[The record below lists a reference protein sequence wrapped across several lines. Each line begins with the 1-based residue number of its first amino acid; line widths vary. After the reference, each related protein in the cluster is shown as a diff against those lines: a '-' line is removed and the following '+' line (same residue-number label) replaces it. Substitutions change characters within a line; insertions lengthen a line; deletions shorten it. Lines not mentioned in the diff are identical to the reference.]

1 MPLFLAHVFVL
12 GAFSF
17 FTARKLAT
25 NSLDRLI
32 GAAILFWCKVVA
44 TCLLLS
50 LAGRLNDQAWLFR
63 GSLLLAGLLCGL
75 VTRLTAPGPGEP
87 AEQDDPAPNPLLL
100 AVAGLSLLLV
110 LAGNVAIAS
119 AYSPNNYDSLT
130 YHLPRSIYYLGH
142 NSLAHFQT
150 ADFRQVYYPFN
161 FNLLQLLAFA
171 YGAPAKAATFF
182 NIAAWALAGLAVYRA
197 ARLCD
202 CRPNASLVAAWL
214 TLSSLEILA
223 QATST
228 ILDLPC
234 GAALIAAVVFTLRW
248 RHTGRHRD
256 ALLAGAAV
264 SMSLGTK
271 LTAVFFLPALGLM
284 LVVFALNYARRGD
297 VRGFATRL
305 GQWIAPGLLA
315 VPLGASYIFYNYA
328 ATGEA
333 MTHRMDFTLNK
344 PFELACGFHTAKAY
358 LVQICA
364 DPLGRFNYDL
374 DFISSLNQW
383 FAVHVFSDWNPR
395 YVFSPLYTIPPD
407 LNEDH
412 VFFGFAGPL
421 ILGCA
426 VLCWWRDPK
435 LRRPVT
441 WLAVGGLGWFAAYFV
456 TNKWSLYNQ
465 RYFVPPVVL
474 LGPCVAAILE
484 TGWTGTGLLARAKR
498 WVFCIVIAAAA
509 WSGGFYLLKN
519 TIRPVPLPG
528 VTLPNHLPPVPPLL
542 VERLTA
548 QRRIN
553 VDSYGTN
560 ERIFQVM
567 AAAWGRQFTSG
578 HTIDPDRYHLFSFWK
593 ATRNHIYS
601 NLEFHETYTLLPFP
615 GKTTSGIEFIGT
627 MEERLAESSDFLGL
641 LPSANEIPANP
652 ANSNVLVTVE
662 YSPDASDPIRLGNAN
677 FRVVGLNPRDHA
689 TVRIS
694 AEHADG
700 TREEV
705 LSISHHDWVRGS
717 VHHPFRRLVIEI
729 LDQASG
735 RVLTE
740 GEIPFTVRQTDFV
753 AAPGLSRAPVGEHLL
768 FGTELVSGEAVRNMT
783 LTGLASFEGPYPQWD
798 LPQIR
803 WAKQPTVRITVPADP
818 KLRTL
823 RLSFS
828 LRLQVRNT
836 SELEVLHNGI
846 SVQRFSLFGSTEWLD
861 RTLEIPANPGV
872 NVIELVDRSGGDVPD
887 WLGYL
892 DLNPDVKKYVLSQNV
907 APEVGA
913 KQHYD
918 SNGRT
923 EGRYL
928 PMRASDAAAPPPP
941 DSLYYVYRSLRL
953 DGLSGQ

>member
-1 MPLFLAHVFVL
+1 MPLFLAHIFLL
-12 GAFSF
+12 GALSF
-17 FTARKLAT
+17 VTARKLAAHP
-25 NSLDRLI
+25 LDRLI
-32 GAAILFWCKVVA
+32 GAAILFWSNVVA

-50 LAGRLNDQAWLFR
+50 LAGRLNNQAWLFR
-63 GSLLLAGLLCGL
+63 GSLLLAGLLWL
-75 VTRLTAPGPGEP
+75 LATRLTAPGRDEP
-87 AEQDDPAPNPLLL
+87 ADRENTTPNPLLL
-100 AVAGLSLLLV
+100 AGVVLSLGLI
-110 LAGNVAIAS
+110 LAGNLAIAS
-119 AYSPNNYDSLT
+119 VYSPNNYDSLT

-161 FNLLQLLAFA
+161 FDLLQLLAFA
-171 YGAPAKAATFF
+171 YVTPPQAATFF
-182 NIAAWALAGLAVYRA
+182 NVAAWLLAGAAVYRA

-202 CRPNASLVAAWL
+202 CRPNASLVAAWI
-214 TLSSLEILA
+214 TVTSLEVLA

-234 GAALIAAVVFTLRW
+234 GAALIAALVFALRW
-248 RHTGRHRD
+248 RHSGRHRD

-264 SMSLGTK
+264 SMCLGTK
-271 LTAVFFLPALGLM
+271 LTAVFFLPSLGL
-284 LVVFALNYARRGD
+284 LLAAFALHHAQRGD
-297 VRGFATRL
+297 LRGFGRRL
-305 GQWIAPGLLA
+305 GQWIIPGLLA
-315 VPLGASYIFYNYA
+315 VPLGASFVFYNYV
-328 ATGEA
+328 ATGEL

-344 PFELACGFHTAKAY
+344 PFEIACGFHTAKAY

-364 DPLGRFNYDL
+364 DPFGRFSFDL
-374 DFISSLNQW
+374 DLISNLNQW

-412 VFFGFAGPL
+412 VFFGLAGPL
-421 ILGCA
+421 ILACA
-426 VLCWWRDPK
+426 GLCWWRDPR

-441 WLAVGGLGWFAAYFV
+441 WLAIGGLGWFAAYFV

-465 RYFVPPVVL
+465 RYFVPPFVL
-474 LGPCVAAILE
+474 LGPCLAAVLD
-484 TGWTGTGLLARAKR
+484 TGWSGTGLRLRAKR
-498 WVFCIVIAAAA
+498 CVFCIVIAAAA

-519 TIRPVPLPG
+519 TNRPVPMPG
-528 VTLPNHLPPVPPLL
+528 ATLPNRLPPVPPLL
-542 VERLTA
+542 ADRLST
-548 QRRIN
+548 QHRIN

-560 ERIFQVM
+560 ERIFPVM
-567 AAAWGRQFTSG
+567 TAAWGRQFTSG
-578 HTIDPDRYHLFSFWK
+578 RTIDTTRYHLFSFWK
-593 ATRNHIYS
+593 ATRNYIYS
-601 NLEFHETYTLLPFP
+601 NLEYPASYTLFPFP
-615 GKTTSGIEFIGT
+615 GKTTAGVE
-627 MEERLAESSDFLGL
+627 FLGTIEEKL
-641 LPSANEIPANP
+641 ADSFDYAGLAPSANETPSTP
-652 ANSNVLVTVE
+652 ANSNVLVIVE
-662 YSPDASDPIRLGNAN
+662 YTANASDPIRLGDAN

-689 TVRIS
+689 TARIS

-705 LSISHHDWVRGS
+705 LNISHHDWVRGS

-768 FGTELVSGEAVRNMT
+768 FSTELVSSEAVRNMT

-803 WAKQPTVRITVPADP
+803 WAKQPTVRVTVPADP
-818 KLRTL
+818 KLRSL

-828 LRLQVRNT
+828 LRLQFRNT
-836 SELEVLHNGI
+836 SELEVLHNGV

-861 RTLEIPANPGV
+861 RTLQIPANPGI
-872 NVIELVDRSGGDVPD
+872 NVIELIDRSGGYVPD

-892 DLNPDVKKYVLSQNV
+892 DLNPDVKKYVLSQHV
-907 APEVGA
+907 TPEDGA

-918 SNGRT
+918 SNGRS

-928 PMRASDAAAPPPP
+928 PMRASDAATPPPQ